1 MQMLKKLNIQL
12 KSGKGQITIVDLKV
26 AHLKGVIL
34 KLKQNVRRFKFHRCK
49 EQLVSIHRLLCHC
62 RDHAWICSPVSSV
75 LRKKLLA
82 LANKRIWIKG
92 VQWSINSAKLVQ
104 VWLYS
109 WNFLANKQSLRVL
122 PISIYVS
129 SNHNHVLVM
138 Y

>member
-1 MQMLKKLNIQL
+1 MQLLKKLNIQL
-12 KSGKGQITIVDLKV
+12 KSGKGQITIVDLKG
-26 AHLKGVIL
+26 AHLKS
-34 KLKQNVRRFKFHRCK
+34 KQNVRRFKFHRCR

-109 WNFLANKQSLRVL
+109 
-122 PISIYVS
+122 
-129 SNHNHVLVM
+129 
-138 Y
+138 